1 MNPQKRFSAVLGLL
15 MAGIAL
21 TPVRADQ
28 FFDTASSGLTWDQ
41 GVTSNWG
48 TASGGPYG
56 QLWSQWDYA
65 FFEGAGDSVNVSGQV
80 DANGITFNAD
90 NYILAGGTIRTG
102 SPLGGP
108 VITVNA
114 ASATINSAITNTGG
128 GVTKA
133 GAGVLVLNNIAN
145 QSFSSMTISGGVLD
159 LTVAADTDSGAGTTF
174 YGTGVLRKS
183 GAGNLSWGAAP
194 TTFALGAGSLI
205 DVQGGSLTGGSFGNE
220 TWSANLSDLN
230 IAGGATFS
238 TVEANVRVNRITG
251 AGNLLTG
258 YNGAGYLNLTIGV
271 DGGSSQFDGVIAD
284 AVSTGNLVKAGAGTI
299 TLAGPNTYSGQTNI
313 TGGMLVAA
321 NNTALGPGG
330 HNGTTMT
337 FIQDGATLA
346 LQGGVSLD
354 EHFHVWGAGVGGLG
368 AVRSL
373 GGNNAL
379 TNAPAGGA
387 GYALRSEVTV
397 GVDADTLTVSAFYNG
412 DAGSYGLT
420 KVGAGN
426 LTLTAIN
433 SYSGPTVVA
442 QGVLQLNGGHN
453 NFWSTSAVTVNSGA
467 KLSNSTHSHIKALTL
482 DGGELANTGVD
493 ATWGGWMLD
502 ETVSVTGTGTSVIS
516 ASRTAI
522 ANASNISRVFTVAG
536 SATLNVTGTLED
548 ANTTTNNGLT
558 KSGAGLMILAGLNT
572 YTGET
577 TVQEGVLELVGST
590 GGNGRVRGAVRVNPG
605 ATLRNSGGD
614 GTGFGY
620 NNGVRINGLT
630 IDHGTVETVGG
641 AHLWLTPVTMTA
653 GTITSTGGG
662 SYQWGGVAL
671 KTLASPDTATISG
684 MVDLRPDHGDLTFD
698 VEDGAASTDLLVS
711 ATMVNTATWGNAN
724 VVKTGPGTMVVTAA
738 NVNKGNVT
746 ISGGTVRIAT
756 GASLYNGGYNNTA
769 VLTVNNGGTLELDR
783 WGYGPGGDNL
793 SLGGLD
799 YNPARFV
806 IDGGTVRYTGG
817 AAGAPTNPAESP
829 YGPGFTIGAAGA
841 TLDAAKPN
849 DTWTVKYDSRG
860 IAPVAS
866 NAGGTLTLTGVGD
879 GVFDK
884 ELGGAGGLNKTG
896 PGTWTLARNTTHAGT
911 TSVSEGLLLANAVH
925 SGGLIVVSG
934 TGTLG
939 GNGTVADLEIATGGI
954 LAPGNSAGHLTVN
967 SLTLHPDSV
976 LNFELGAP
984 TLVQD
989 PGSDF
994 LTMNDFLILDGTI
1007 NITALPGFGSPV
1019 AGDSWLL
1026 MTAAGGIQ
1034 KNGLVIGSTP
1044 ALAGGLTFSIDDSS
1058 DSEVFLTV
1066 VPEAGTA
1073 GLVGL
1078 AVLILRRR
1086 IQSRNNL
1093 ITGRKS

>member
-1 MNPQKRFSAVLGLL
+1 MSHPFTFSTGLGVL
-15 MAGIAL
+15 L
-21 TPVRADQ
+21 TGVMMSPLRADQ

-41 GVTSNWG
+41 GATSNWG
-48 TASGGPYG
+48 ASSGGPFS
-56 QLWSQWDYA
+56 QLWNQWDYA
-65 FFEGAGDSVNVSGQV
+65 IFEGSGASVNVSGQV

-90 NYILAGGTIRTG
+90 NYLLSGGTIRTG

-114 ASATINSAITNTGG
+114 ATATINSAITNTGG

-133 GAGVLVLNNIAN
+133 GTGVLVLNNIAN

-159 LTVAADTDSGAGTTF
+159 LSVAADTDSGAGTTF
-174 YGTGVLRKS
+174 SGTGVLRKS
-183 GAGNLSWGAAP
+183 GAGNLMWGAAP
-194 TTFALGAGSLI
+194 TTFALGSGSLI
-205 DVQGGSLTGGSFGNE
+205 DVQGGFLTGGSYANE
-220 TWSANLSDLN
+220 NWTANLSDLN
-230 IAGGATFS
+230 IAAGATFS

-251 AGNLLTG
+251 SGSLLTG
-258 YNGAGYLNLTIGV
+258 YNGAGYQNLTIGV

-284 AVSTGNLVKAGAGTI
+284 AAFAGNLVKAGAGTI
-299 TLAGPNTYSGQTNI
+299 TLTGANTYGGQTDI

-321 NNTALGPGG
+321 SNTALGSGG
-330 HNGTTMT
+330 HNGATMT

-373 GGNNAL
+373 SGNNAL
-379 TNAPAGGA
+379 TNAPGGGA
-387 GYALRSEVTV
+387 GYALRSDVTV
-397 GVDADTLTVSAFYNG
+397 GVEADTLTMSAFYNG

-420 KVGAGN
+420 KVGAGD
-426 LTLTAIN
+426 LVLTAVN
-433 SYSGPTVVA
+433 SYSGPTVLN
-442 QGVLQLNGGHN
+442 GGTLQLNGGHN
-453 NFWSTSAVTVNSGA
+453 NFWSTSGVTINSGA
-467 KLSNSTHSHIKALTL
+467 KLSNSTHSHIKAITL

-493 ATWGGWMLD
+493 GTWGGWMLD
-502 ETVSVTGTGTSVIS
+502 ENITVTGTGTSLIS

-536 SATLNVTGTLED
+536 SATLNVTGTFED

-558 KSGAGLMILAGLNT
+558 KTGAGLMILAGQNT

-577 TVQEGVLELVGST
+577 TVQEGVLVLSGST
-590 GGNGRVRGAVRVNPG
+590 AGNGRVRGAVRVNPG
-605 ATLRNSGGD
+605 ATLRSILGD

-620 NNGVRINGLT
+620 NNGARINGLV
-630 IDHGTVETVGG
+630 IDHGTVESVGG
-641 AHLWLTPVTMTA
+641 AHLWLTSVTMTA
-653 GTITSTGGG
+653 GTITGGA
-662 SYQWGGVAL
+662 YQWGGVAL
-671 KTLASPDTATISG
+671 KTLASPDTATLSG
-684 MVDLRPDHGDLTFD
+684 TIDLRPDHGDLTFE
-698 VEDGAASTDLLVS
+698 VEDGAATTDLLVS
-711 ATMVNTATWGNAN
+711 GSMVNTATWGNAN
-724 VVKTGPGTMVVTAA
+724 VVKTGPGTMEVTAA
-738 NVNKGNVT
+738 NANKGNVT
-746 ISGGTVRIAT
+746 ISGGTFRIAA

-783 WGYGPGGDNL
+783 WGFGPGGENM

-806 IDGGTVRYTGG
+806 VDGGTVRYTGG
-817 AAGAPTNPAESP
+817 AAGAPINPAESP

-841 TLDAAKPN
+841 TLDAAKPG

-884 ELGGAGGLNKTG
+884 ELGGTGGLNKTG

-939 GNGTVADLEIATGGI
+939 GNGTVADVEITSGGV

-967 SLTLHPDSV
+967 SLTLHPGSV

-994 LTMNDFLILDGTI
+994 LTMNDYLILDGTI
-1007 NITALPGFGSPV
+1007 NINALPGFGSPV
-1019 AGDSWLL
+1019 SGDAWLL
-1026 MTAAGGIQ
+1026 MTVPGGID
-1034 KNGLVIGSTP
+1034 NRGLSIGSAP
-1044 ALAGGLTFSIDDSS
+1044 ALAGGLTFAIDVSNDT
-1058 DSEVFLTV
+1058 DVFLNV

-1073 GLVGL
+1073 GLFTL
-1078 AVLILRRR
+1078 ALLMLRRFLR
-1086 IQSRNNL
+1086 VRTI
-1093 ITGRKS
+1093 

>member
-1 MNPQKRFSAVLGLL
+1 MRAISRLSGGCALL
-15 MAGIAL
+15 LVGAAAIPLHAEL
-21 TPVRADQ
+21 YFDHPV
-28 FFDTASSGLTWDQ
+28 SGPAWDQ
-41 GVTSNWG
+41 GTTGNWATS
-48 TASGGPYG
+48 SGGTYN
-56 QLWSQWDYA
+56 QFWDA
-65 FFEGAGDSVNVSGQV
+65 WNTATFEGVGGVVSVGGQV
-80 DANGITFNAD
+80 DANGITFNVD
-90 NYILAGGTIRTG
+90 GYTLAGGTIRTG
-102 SPLGGP
+102 SPVGGP
-108 VITVNA
+108 LITVNA
-114 ASATINSAITNTGG
+114 SSATINSAITNTGG
-128 GVTKA
+128 GVIKA
-133 GAGVLVLNNIAN
+133 GSGVLVLNNVAN

-159 LTVAADTDSGAGTTF
+159 LSVAADTDSGAGTTF
-174 YGTGVLRKS
+174 YGSGVLRKS
-183 GAGNLSWGAAP
+183 GTGNLMWGATP
-194 TTFALGAGSLI
+194 TTFALGSGSLI
-205 DVQGGSLTGGSFGNE
+205 DVQGGTLTGGSYGNE
-220 TWSANLSDLN
+220 NWAGNLSDLN
-230 IAGGATFS
+230 IAAGATFS

-251 AGNLLTG
+251 SGSLLTG

-271 DGGSSQFDGVIAD
+271 DNGSSQFDGVIANS
-284 AVSTGNLVKAGAGTI
+284 AANGNLVKAGSGTI
-299 TLAGPNTYSGQTNI
+299 TLAGPNTYGGQTDI

-368 AVRSL
+368 AVRSIS
-373 GGNNAL
+373 GNNAL
-379 TNAPAGGA
+379 TNAPGGGA

-420 KVGAGN
+420 KVGAGD
-426 LTLTAIN
+426 LILTAIN
-433 SYSGPTVVA
+433 GYTGSTVVS

-453 NFWSTSAVTVNSGA
+453 NFWSTSAVTINSGA
-467 KLSNSTHSHIKALTL
+467 KLSNSTHSHIKAITL

-493 ATWGGWMLD
+493 GTWGGWMLD
-502 ETVSVTGTGTSVIS
+502 ENVSVTGAGTSVIS

-522 ANASNISRVFTVAG
+522 AHASNISRVFTVQG
-536 SATLNVTGTLED
+536 TATLNVTGTFED
-548 ANTTTNNGLT
+548 AYTTTNNGLT
-558 KSGAGLMILAGLNT
+558 KAGAGLMMMAGQNT

-590 GGNGRVRGAVRVNPG
+590 AGNGRVRGAVRVNPG
-605 ATLRNSGGD
+605 ATLRSSGGD

-653 GTITSTGGG
+653 GVITSTGGA
-662 SYQWGGVAL
+662 YQWGGVAL

-684 MVDLRPDHGDLTFD
+684 VVDLRPDHGDLTFE
-698 VEDGAASTDLLVS
+698 VENGVAEADLLVS
-711 ATMVNTATWGNAN
+711 ASMVNNATWGNAN
-724 VVKTGPGTMVVTAA
+724 LVKTGPGTMVVTAA
-738 NVNKGNVT
+738 NDNKGNVT
-746 ISGGTVRIAT
+746 VSGGTFRIAT
-756 GASLYNGGYNNTA
+756 GASLFHGGYNNTA

-783 WGYGPGGDNL
+783 WGYGTGGDNM

-806 IDGGTVRYTGG
+806 LDGGTVKFTGG

-841 TLDAAKPN
+841 TLDAAKPG

-879 GVFDK
+879 GVLDK

-896 PGTWTLARNTTHAGT
+896 PGTWALARNTTHSGV

-925 SGGLIVVSG
+925 SGGLIVVSAA
-934 TGTLG
+934 GTLG
-939 GNGTVADLEIATGGI
+939 GNGTVGNVEIASGGV
-954 LAPGNSAGHLTVN
+954 LAPGASAGHLTVN
-967 SLTLHPDSV
+967 NLVLGAGSV
-976 LNFELGAP
+976 LDFELGAP
-984 TLVQD
+984 TQVQD

-994 LTMNDFLILDGTI
+994 LVVNDTLTLGGTL
-1007 NITALPGFGSPV
+1007 NIIALPGFGAPV

-1026 MTAAGGIQ
+1026 MTAAGGIAD
-1034 KNGLVIGSTP
+1034 NGIHVGTAPVLG
-1044 ALAGGLTFSIDDSS
+1044 GGLSFFIDSS
-1058 DSEVFLTV
+1058 SGAEVFLTV
-1066 VPEAGTA
+1066 VPEAGTST
-1073 GLVGL
+1073 LMLL
-1078 AVLILRRR
+1078 AAALLLRRR
-1086 IQSRNNL
+1086 RSRG
-1093 ITGRKS
+1093 IRD

>member
-1 MNPQKRFSAVLGLL
+1 MIHPQKRFVGMGLFL
-15 MAGIAL
+15 SLAGMLPAAL
-21 TPVRADQ
+21 RADQ

-41 GVTSNWG
+41 GTSANWG
-48 TASGGPYG
+48 AASGGPYG
-56 QLWSQWDYA
+56 QLWNQWDYA
-65 FFEGAGDSVNVSGQV
+65 FFEGAGASVNVSGQV
-80 DANGITFNAD
+80 DANGITFNAG
-90 NYILAGGTIRTG
+90 NYILTGGTIRTG

-114 ASATINSAITNTGG
+114 TSATINSVITNTGG

-133 GAGVLVLNNIAN
+133 GTGVLVLNNIAN

-159 LTVAADTDSGAGTTF
+159 LSVAADTDSGAGSTF

-183 GAGNLSWGAAP
+183 GAGNLVWGAAP
-194 TTFALGAGSLI
+194 TTFALGSGSLI
-205 DVQGGSLTGGSFGNE
+205 DVQGGTLTGGSYGNE
-220 TWSANLSDLN
+220 NWAGNLSDLN
-230 IAGGATFS
+230 IAAGATFN

-251 AGNLLTG
+251 SGNLLTG
-258 YNGAGYLNLTIGV
+258 YNGAGYQNLTIGV

-284 AVSTGNLVKAGAGTI
+284 ASFTGNLVKAGAGTI
-299 TLAGPNTYSGQTNI
+299 TLAGPNTYGGQTNI

-379 TNAPAGGA
+379 TNAPGGGA
-387 GYALRSEVTV
+387 GYALRSNVTV
-397 GVDADTLTVSAFYNG
+397 GVDADTLTMSAFYNG
-412 DAGSYGLT
+412 DAGSHGLT
-420 KVGAGN
+420 KVGAGD
-426 LTLTAIN
+426 LVLTAVN
-433 SYSGPTVVA
+433 GYSGPTVVA

-482 DGGELANTGVD
+482 DGGELATTGVD
-493 ATWGGWMLD
+493 GTWGGWMLD
-502 ETVSVTGTGTSVIS
+502 ESVSVTGTGTSVIS

-522 ANASNISRVFTVAG
+522 ANASNISRVFNVAG
-536 SATLNVTGTLED
+536 SATLNVTGTFED

-558 KSGAGLMILAGLNT
+558 KTGAGLMILAGLNT

-577 TVQEGVLELVGST
+577 TVQEGVLELAGST
-590 GGNGRVRGAVRVNPG
+590 AGNGRVRGAVRVNPG

-653 GTITSTGGG
+653 GTITSTGG

-684 MVDLRPDHGDLTFD
+684 VVDLRPDHGDLTFET
-698 VEDGAASTDLLVS
+698 EDGAAATDLLVS
-711 ATMVNTATWGNAN
+711 AAMVNNASWGNAN
-724 VVKTGPGTMVVTAA
+724 IVKTGPGTMLVTAA
-738 NVNKGNVT
+738 NANKGNVT
-746 ISGGTVRIAT
+746 VSGGTFRIAT
-756 GASLYNGGYNNTA
+756 GASLFNGGWNGSA

-860 IAPVAS
+860 FGPIAS
-866 NAGGTLTLTGVGD
+866 NAAGTLTLTGVGD
-879 GVFDK
+879 GVLDK

-896 PGTWTLARNTTHAGT
+896 PGTWTLARNTTHTGT
-911 TSVSEGLLLANAVH
+911 TSVSEGMLLANAVH

-939 GNGTVADLEIATGGI
+939 GSGTVADLEIDSGGI

-967 SLTLHPDSV
+967 SLTLHPGSV

-1007 NITALPGFGSPV
+1007 NITALPGFGSPA
-1019 AGDSWLL
+1019 AGDSWLI
-1026 MTAAGGIQ
+1026 MTAPGGIQ
-1034 KNGLVIGSTP
+1034 KNGLDIGSAP
-1044 ALAGGLTFSIDDSS
+1044 ALAGGLTFAIDDSS

-1073 GLVGL
+1073 GLALLGVFL
-1078 AVLILRRR
+1078 LRRR
-1086 IQSRNNL
+1086 I
-1093 ITGRKS
+1093 IC